1 MEEVRA
7 DICISSRIQA
17 HRFQVTLAV
26 FHAHGTCRYFKP
38 DRIVRQD
45 PFGDIPE
52 DAVRVATEYTVVAAH
67 PGPVRGNIFRFRDLD
82 GCGKVRNRIGIDQ
95 PGTHEAKDFRGGAV
109 DTDFLCVIACFDI
122 LRLVAN
128 NRTEDVV
135 AVLQAHSRHF
145 RPGAAPDSARA
156 FYPHGIARP
165 VDFRR
170 IPGMDEHPRDR
181 HRGRIAT
188 AERLLY
194 RIFHLQQAVS

>member
-38 DRIVRQD
+38 DRIGFQD
-45 PFGDIPE
+45 VFADISP
-52 DAVRVATEYTVVAAH
+52 DAIGTASKDTVMAAH
-67 PGPVRGNIFRFRDLD
+67 PGPVRRGVVPLGDHQGRAEALR
-82 GCGKVRNRIGIDQ
+82 GIGIDQ

-181 HRGRIAT
+181 HRGGIPT
-188 AERLLY
+188 AQWFLY
-194 RIFHLQQAVS
+194 RIVHLQQAIF